1 MYGQDVDLVREC
13 QISDQRFEFLNL
25 AGCAPRSFGEDKHG
39 LAPLDNLARLTQ
51 RLSEGRSTID
61 GLELRQVLKKHT
73 LDATLEHVVLRRER
87 VDVIAVRSD
96 HAARE
101 SHIKV

>member
-61 GLELRQVLKKHT
+61 GLEARQVLKKHT
-73 LDATLEHVVLRRER
+73 LHATLDEVVLCLYC
-87 VDVIAVRSD
+87 DHFIAVPPAPVP
-96 HAARE
+96 HN
-101 SHIKV
+101 SH